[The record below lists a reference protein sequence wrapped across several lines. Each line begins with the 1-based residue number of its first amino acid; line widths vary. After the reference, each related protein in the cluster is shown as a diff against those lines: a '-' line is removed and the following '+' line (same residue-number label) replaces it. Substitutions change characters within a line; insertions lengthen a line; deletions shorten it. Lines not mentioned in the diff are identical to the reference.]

1 MLTPA
6 DRERYS
12 RHLVLREIGVAG
24 QEKLKAARVLVIGAG
39 GLGSPSALYL
49 AASGVGTIGVIDCD
63 NVDMSNLQRQVIYDT
78 ASVGT
83 PKATVCVRSIRRSN
97 SSRIK
102 SSCAPTTSYSCSKLT
117 TSCSTA
123 RIASAHVISRTTRA

>member
-1 MLTPA
+1 MPLSPA

-39 GLGSPSALYL
+39 GLGSPAALYL
-49 AASGVGTIGVIDCD
+49 AASGVGTIGVLDCD
-63 NVDMSNLQRQVIYDT
+63 NVEVSNLQRQVIYDT
-78 ASVGT
+78 ASVGL
-83 PKATVCVRSIRRSN
+83 PKALAARQRPTMCSAYSN
-97 SSRIK
+97 G
-102 SSCAPTTSYSCSKLT
+102 T

-123 RIASAHVISRTTRA
+123 RIASARATSRATPA

>member
-24 QEKLKAARVLVIGAG
+24 QEKLKAARVLVLGAG

-49 AASGVGTIGVIDCD
+49 AASGVGTLGVIDCD
-63 NVDMSNLQRQVIYDT
+63 SVDVSNLQRQVIYDT

-83 PKATVCVRSIRRSN
+83 PKAAAAKSRLLALNPHIELDRT
-97 SSRIK
+97 SSRAA
-102 SSCAPTTSYSCSKLT
+102 C
-117 TSCSTA
+117 
-123 RIASAHVISRTTRA
+123 R